1 MTLISILI
9 GLALEYFAGSLDH
22 LRNFRWFDGYLN
34 WIELKCSRYAR
45 WEGPAGVL
53 LTLALPLLAL
63 YMAGHILGRINS
75 GLTIVLSI
83 AVFVYGLGSDL
94 NSLVSAYI
102 AASEQDDEENTGKL
116 AARILTEA
124 PAGNRSGNRII
135 LSILLRSH
143 DHIFGVLFWYV
154 VLGMIGALLFTLVIR
169 LKDKFGE
176 LHGGYAAAVYDLYE
190 ILIWPSTRL
199 QALGFALG
207 GSLVDAL
214 EGWRNVEGDSFSSSR
229 KVIIASGL
237 GAMQYYDDI
246 TDNDQ
251 MSEVGWISEAQA
263 LVNRTLIVWLT
274 VLGIMTLGGFLR

>member
-22 LRNFRWFDGYLN
+22 LRNFRWLDGYLR
-34 WIELKCSRYAR
+34 WIELKCSRYAA

-53 LTLALPLLAL
+53 LTLAIPLLVL
-63 YMAGHILGRINS
+63 YLAGHVLGQINI

-83 AVFVYGLGSDL
+83 AVFVYSLGPDL
-94 NSLVSAYI
+94 NSLISAYI
-102 AASEQDDEENTGKL
+102 TALEQDDEENTRKL
-116 AARILTEA
+116 EARLLTETPGGKRA
-124 PAGNRSGNRII
+124 GNRII

-143 DHIFGVLFWYV
+143 DHIFGILFWYV

-169 LKDKFGE
+169 LKDRFGE
-176 LHGGYAAAVYDLYE
+176 LHGGYAAAVHNLYE
-190 ILIWPSTRL
+190 ILIWPSARL
-199 QALGFALG
+199 QALAFALG

-229 KVIIASGL
+229 KIIISSGL

-251 MSEVGWISEAQA
+251 MSELEWISEAQA